1 MPAGDYF
8 GELALLPGGTTR
20 AATVRAR
27 SEVSLLVLDR
37 QNFEKL
43 LGPLLP
49 QLETAAKKYSGYRPN
64 KQGVQEL
71 NLSELEHLAILGAG
85 GFGRVTLVRYHG
97 STYALKQMSKGH
109 IVDNKLVAHVH
120 REKKVGQPYHAS
132 RPSYEYHTVQG
143 VSTCQ
148 AACLPSC
155 TSLADSWP
163 HDLSSCCCCLKAM
176 LECSSPWLVNLVAT
190 AQDDK
195 NIYMLLEAVMGGEL
209 FAYLQVCMHT

>member
-1 MPAGDYF
+1 MHITRILSGTVCCGAGDYF

-27 SEVSLLVLDR
+27 SDVSLLVLDR

-49 QLETAAKKYSGYRPN
+49 QLETAAKNYSGYRPN

-71 NLSELEHLAILGAG
+71 NLSEVEQLATLGAG
-85 GFGRVTLVRYHG
+85 GFGRVTLVQYHG

-120 REKKVGQPYHAS
+120 REKKVS
-132 RPSYEYHTVQG
+132 
-143 VSTCQ
+143 
-148 AACLPSC
+148 CLPDVP
-155 TSLADSWP
+155 AGMG
-163 HDLSSCCCCLKAM
+163 M
-176 LECSSPWLVNLVAT
+176 LTCSGQEVCT
-190 AQDDK
+190 AQAWYVVYKDQTTGQRSGLCTVSLPEAAFSTHLVMHMK
-195 NIYMLLEAVMGGEL
+195 WLL
-209 FAYLQVCMHT
+209 